1 MCARH
6 SSTRPRGRRRSGGLN
21 PCRSATAEVV
31 AGEAYLDVTYRIAL
45 ANPTDRPADVVLLPR
60 VDVLQK
66 VDGVTGDLVVNRTG
80 DALVAAVPPGWH
92 GGLTIRT
99 KVRIADDAAS
109 GWRRAVLAMPPAVS
123 RSMDFDLPGRNVQ
136 LLLPPD
142 RAIVTGLGASG
153 ERSRFR
159 VVPLSGDSFVAR
171 WAALPPPRPAV
182 YTLHETHRITEDVPA
197 FSDDVELRFTFPGG
211 LPASVSAGVPAGVAV
226 SSVHVSGGASWK
238 IAGDR
243 LEIALSER
251 LAGSTLV
258 VQCHLD
264 GAAQAG
270 ASGAQTIAVPLFG
283 SPQAERRQGEVYVT
297 GGRHELSFS
306 ALEGARQTAA
316 SGDWRLSCEFQG
328 ADVHIAVRAVPMPV
342 RRQATVE
349 THYAVSE
356 YRVTGTHRVTLATE
370 GAPAAAL
377 TLLLPPGQ
385 TARSVT
391 GDVRDWSQEGGSVRI
406 ELAPKADA
414 APQVVVT
421 TEALT
426 GGRLQLELAPP
437 TVEGATSSEYSMAVT
452 HAPEVLL
459 KTAEAEAPWRVTPQA
474 LPAWLAQLAPPIA
487 YRYRDAAPA
496 VALEALPVQAELR
509 GTVQDHVAVGAERIQ
524 RDTLFLI
531 DIQKRAVPSVDV
543 LLPAGLTPESVE
555 GPYVEGWDVAPA
567 AGGGTRVT
575 VRFPAPLT
583 GGLHFRMLSSRPAAT
598 GVLSLSGIGLA
609 GAPALHGWLGIG
621 TDVSVRVLPVEDG
634 HTNLA
639 SVRTDQAPA
648 YLKGFSNR
656 LVYEFY
662 STDWKLDLAAE
673 HVPAVYDAETL
684 NVLSFSASGIEA
696 TAFVNV
702 KVAEGGV
709 GELELRVPAGA
720 AAPQVDAPD
729 VVMARWGDGA
739 VLVRFRGP
747 RTGATTLRVDYVLP
761 TGSRRRERER
771 RAGARQRR
779 PRAERRAA
787 AGAGRAGGGRQGAA
801 APSRPAARGGRGA
814 LPRLVLPPRA
824 PRAGGLRLPRRRL
837 APAGQRHHA
846 RPERADAAGHHPRGP
861 RRDAGAG
868 RRRDPQLACACSSR
882 TPTASS
888 SPSTWPASTRRRA

>member
-1 MCARH
+1 M
-6 SSTRPRGRRRSGGLN
+6 
-21 PCRSATAEVV
+21 
-31 AGEAYLDVTYRIAL
+31 
-45 ANPTDRPADVVLLPR
+45 
-60 VDVLQK
+60 
-66 VDGVTGDLVVNRTG
+66 
-80 DALVAAVPPGWH
+80 
-92 GGLTIRT
+92 
-99 KVRIADDAAS
+99 
-109 GWRRAVLAMPPAVS
+109 
-123 RSMDFDLPGRNVQ
+123 
-136 LLLPPD
+136 
-142 RAIVTGLGASG
+142 
-153 ERSRFR
+153 
-159 VVPLSGDSFVAR
+159 
-171 WAALPPPRPAV
+171 
-182 YTLHETHRITEDVPA
+182 PA

-761 TGSRRRERER
+761 TGSAAANVSVEPVRVSGARAQSGVLLLVQAGPEVDVRAQQPPRALQPVEAEERYPDWSYRREHPALAAYAYRDADWRLPVSVTTHALSGQMLQAIIPVARVETLVQ
-771 RAGARQRR
+771 AGGETLNSLRLFVTNTNRQFLTVDLARIDPKARLIGTYVWGEPVKPFRQGSVIELPLFASEKAAQVGLSVIDIVYAAPAGGLGTLDRQRFGLPDLGLNVGKVEWTVHLPVDYRLTAVGGNLDR
-779 PRAERRAA
+779 PVS
-787 AGAGRAGGGRQGAA
+787 
-801 APSRPAARGGRGA
+801 APPPVRGLAARLVRSRCRA
-814 LPRLVLPPRA
+814 LPRQHAPDGGARPGDDLSCRRGTRAARSQSAFRLV
-824 PRAGGLRLPRRRL
+824 
-837 APAGQRHHA
+837 APAGA
-846 RPERADAAGHHPRGP
+846 HPRGLP
-861 RRDAGAG
+861 PG
-868 RRRDPQLACACSSR
+868 RRRCP
-882 TPTASS
+882 
-888 SPSTWPASTRRRA
+888 RRSAEAGA